1 MRVAPENIFPG
12 ARIRLGEENYFVIK
26 VNAKSFYASKITYL
40 EFVEKYNS
48 RAKGV
53 TFTAFCKANNIKSYK
68 YTEPFEIEE
77 NEFSR
82 KLIAKQNAETSYKL
96 EKFEKNFIIEAINYR
111 KKKKRPVKLMP
122 VFQAGNKRVFV
133 LEEKEN
139 SYLANIDN
147 DYVLFCL
154 DTDEWIK
161 ISTAYDY
168 HDKYKQIPWERL
180 SSFTNAVK
188 TA

>member
-12 ARIRLGEENYFVIK
+12 ARIRLGEKIFYVIK
-26 VNAKSFYASKITYL
+26 VNSKSFYASKLTYL
-40 EFVEKYNS
+40 NYIEKYNS

-53 TFTAFCKANNIKSYK
+53 TFTAFCKVNDIKSYK
-68 YTEPFEIEE
+68 YTESFEIEE

-82 KLIAKQNAETSYKL
+82 KLIAEQNTNSSYKL

-111 KKKKRPVKLMP
+111 KKKKKPIRLMP
-122 VFQAGNKRVFV
+122 VFQAGNKRVFI

-147 DYVLFCL
+147 DYILFCL

-161 ISTAYDY
+161 IATVYDY
-168 HDKYKQIPWERL
+168 NSDHIPWERL
-180 SSFTNAVK
+180 SCFTNAVK